1 MRFPIYLLLLTTILS
16 CGKKTFP
23 SSNKQQQPFK
33 SKIDPAQFES
43 VIDGKKTQLYVLRN
57 KNGIEITF
65 TNYGQ
70 RLVSLMVPDHNGKFE
85 DIVLGFNS
93 LEEYKKPKAKYIG
106 AVIGRSANR
115 IANGQFTL
123 DQKNYTLA
131 TNNGKNHS
139 HGGNNGFNNQVWDAK
154 QTATNQIEFSRI
166 APDGEEGY
174 PGNLKVTTTY
184 SLSNNNELVIDYTAT
199 TDKATIV
206 NLTNHSFFNLSGE
219 GNGTVN
225 DHVLMINAD
234 YYTPLNADQIPTGEI
249 APVQGTPFDFRSPKA
264 IGQDLNKQN
273 SQLSIASGYDQ
284 NYVLNSNPKNK
295 NGLVFAAKITQP
307 KNGRTLEV
315 YTNEPG
321 LQFYES
327 NYFDGSLIGKSG
339 KPYLI
344 RGAFCL
350 ESQHFPNAPNQANF
364 AKTTLAPGHTYHS
377 TCVYKFGTNEKKN

>member
-1 MRFPIYLLLLTTILS
+1 VLS
-16 CGKKTFP
+16 CGKKTF
-23 SSNKQQQPFK
+23 STTNDQKHFLK
-33 SKIDPAQFES
+33 AKIDPKNFES

-70 RLVSLMVPDHNGKFE
+70 RLVSLMVPDQNGQLE
-85 DIVLGFNS
+85 DIVFGFNS
-93 LEEYKKPKAKYIG
+93 IEEYKNPKAKYIG
-106 AVIGRSANR
+106 AIIGRSANR

-139 HGGNNGFNNQVWDAK
+139 HGGINGFNNHVWDAI

-184 SLSNNNELVIDYTAT
+184 SLTNNNELLIDYKAT
-199 TDKATIV
+199 TDKTTIV

-219 GNGTVN
+219 GNGNVN

-249 APVQGTPFDFRSPKA
+249 APVQGTPFDFRTPKA

-284 NYVLNSNPKNK
+284 NYVLKNKPKK
-295 NGLVFAAKITQP
+295 NGLVLAAKIMQP

-327 NYFDGSLIGKSG
+327 NFFDGSLIGKSG
-339 KPYLI
+339 KPYLY

-350 ESQHFPNAPNQANF
+350 ESQHFPDAPNQASF
-364 AKTTLAPGHTYHS
+364 AKTTLEPGQTYRS
-377 TCVYKFGTNEKKN
+377 TCVYKFGTIENKK